1 MTRIY
6 TRTGDD
12 GTAGLIGGSR
22 ISKDAPRIE
31 AYGSV
36 DELNALLGVVRSY
49 DLPEHV
55 DRILRRIQDELFI
68 LGANLALPENGNRT
82 EWGVPALT
90 SEDILALERDIDERE
105 AELDPLNRFI
115 LPGGST
121 PGALLHLAR
130 TVARRCER
138 DVVALSKIEAVDPA
152 IIRYLNR
159 LSDLCFVVARV
170 VNQKASRLEGNPS
183 LGKTVD
189 SQATTK

>member
-1 MTRIY
+1 VTRIY

-159 LSDLCFVVARV
+159 LSDLCFVVARA